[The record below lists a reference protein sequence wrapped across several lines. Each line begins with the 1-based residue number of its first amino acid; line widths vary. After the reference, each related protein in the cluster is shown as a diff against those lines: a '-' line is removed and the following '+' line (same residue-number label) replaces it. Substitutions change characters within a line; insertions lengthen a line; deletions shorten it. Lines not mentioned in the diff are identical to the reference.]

1 MTPRYANLGIDLLLD
16 ADGDMVVSPTGDVAI
31 TPDGRTTLLQ
41 DVRDLLDTLPGDLFG
56 HPAYGAGVGRLFGE
70 EDRPDF
76 DALVARAIA
85 DALTYDP
92 SVAPRLEPDSIR
104 VVRQAGT
111 EPREPAYE
119 VSFVPLGEPWTNRVN
134 VVFHANADAANL
146 EGRL

>member
-16 ADGDMVVSPTGDVAI
+16 ADGDLVVSPTGDLAV

-56 HPAYGAGVGRLFGE
+56 HLAYGAGVGRLFGE

-76 DALVARAIA
+76 DALLTRAIA
-85 DALTYDP
+85 DSLTYDP

-104 VVRQAGT
+104 VTRKTGT

-119 VSFVPLGEPWTNRVN
+119 VSFVPLGEAWTNKLN
-134 VVFHANADAANL
+134 LVFGAGSFKQL
-146 EGRL
+146 PGRI